1 MTFRHQYKSYLQLR
15 NSGLGLL
22 PRTFWVAITLVCSFV
37 PGFSQAVDFDAGS
50 RKEVLYEKTPVSG
63 EIKVGLMFLNAD
75 QIVNSNTFYARL
87 PKEKLDGKKLCTI
100 ISSNDGLYKGELSH
114 TLKASHEGKTVEFKW
129 ESIYSEKLKKYH
141 RSEFA
146 ILAGIASRCDK
157 AIENFVVVD
166 WTVNHS
172 QELNFIINSDKKPR
186 VSIAGKTKQIFECD
200 AIQGNQNVTFNYR
213 CKVPLSAITA
223 ESKIYIQQKVKK
235 LNTFTMNE
243 YAFPVSY

>member
-1 MTFRHQYKSYLQLR
+1 MALGNHLLSAGYSLVTDQQNKFRLIRLVSCIVCYAT
-15 NSGLGLL
+15 LGH
-22 PRTFWVAITLVCSFV
+22 A
-37 PGFSQAVDFDAGS
+37 QAVDFDAGS
-50 RKEVLYEKTPVSG
+50 RKEVLYDKTPVSG
-63 EIKVGLMFLNAD
+63 EIKVGLMFQHTN
-75 QIVNSNTFYARL
+75 QIVTSNTFYAKL

-114 TLKASHEGKTVEFKW
+114 TLKTSHEGKTVEFKW
-129 ESIYSEKLKKYH
+129 ESIYSDKLKKYH
-141 RSEFA
+141 RNEFA
-146 ILAGIASRCDK
+146 ILSGIASRCDK

-166 WTVNHS
+166 WTTNHS
-172 QELNFIINSDKKPR
+172 NEINFIVNSDKKPR

-223 ESKIYIQQKVKK
+223 DSKIYIQQKVKK